1 MDRMIYTAMSGA
13 KQAMEQQASVANNMA
28 NVSTAGFKAQINNFR
43 AVPVVGDQPTT
54 RAMVVASTPGADF
67 SPGMMTQTGRP
78 LDVAVKGDGWLAVQL
93 PDGSEGYT
101 RVGNLKVGAEGQL
114 TTLDSYPVLG
124 NAGPVVV
131 PPGVNPVIA
140 SDGLITA
147 FDPNGGA
154 VGGAEVGRLKL
165 VNPARADLVRGDDGF
180 FRAKA
185 GAAPVQ
191 ADLAVRLSVGT
202 LEGSNVN
209 AVEVMVEMI
218 TNARLFEMQMKTI
231 QTAETNDQ
239 QANRL
244 LSYS

>member
-43 AVPVVGDQPTT
+43 AVPVVGDQPVT
-54 RAMVVASTPGADF
+54 RAMVVATTPGADF
-67 SPGMMTQTGRP
+67 SPGVMTQTGRP

-93 PDGSEGYT
+93 PGGAEAYT
-101 RVGNLKVGAEGQL
+101 RVGNLQVGAEGQL
-114 TTLDSYPVLG
+114 MTLDSYPVLG

-131 PPGVNPVIA
+131 PPGSKLVVA
-140 SDGLITA
+140 GDGLITA

-165 VNPARADLVRGDDGF
+165 VNPARADLLRGEDGL
-180 FRAKA
+180 FRTKPD
-185 GAAPVQ
+185 AAPAQV
-191 ADLAVRLSVGT
+191 DPAVRLSVGT

-209 AVEVMVEMI
+209 SVEVMVQMI
-218 TNARLFEMQMKTI
+218 TNARLYEMQMKTI

-244 LSYS
+244 LSTS